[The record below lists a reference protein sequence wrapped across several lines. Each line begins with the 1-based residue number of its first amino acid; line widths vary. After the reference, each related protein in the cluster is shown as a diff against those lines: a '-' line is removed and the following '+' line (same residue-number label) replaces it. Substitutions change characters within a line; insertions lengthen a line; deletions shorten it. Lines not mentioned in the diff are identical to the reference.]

1 MNNLHFMNENWI
13 FYDYMLYQEVKMN
26 SILMLQKF
34 IEDVFD
40 FITFL
45 YIISISNL
53 LFRLIEYCFMNM
65 C

>member
-1 MNNLHFMNENWI
+1 MNENWI